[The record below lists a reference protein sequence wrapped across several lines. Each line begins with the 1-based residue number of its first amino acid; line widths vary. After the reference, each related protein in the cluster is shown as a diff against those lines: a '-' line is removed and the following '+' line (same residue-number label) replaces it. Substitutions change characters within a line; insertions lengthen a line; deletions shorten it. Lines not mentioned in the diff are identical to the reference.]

1 MGVQTS
7 YNYNISKGIVGGLYD
22 ISYYENNTFI
32 TPGGIPFG
40 FGVVK
45 GANPGVDVKLP
56 DTTSKAADFEGIVQ
70 NGFTT
75 MQDMTGNA
83 IPEKDQSIG
92 VLRIGKIWGAVG
104 ASAEPAYDKPVYLIT
119 DGEEAGR
126 FTTVEDESTKILLP
140 LRFISEKDD
149 DIAPIRVTGQ
159 IIVEQAADKEVSGS

>member
-7 YNYNISKGIVGGLYD
+7 YNYGISKGMVGGLYD

-40 FGVVK
+40 YGVVK
-45 GANPGVDVKLP
+45 GANPGVEVKLP
-56 DTTSKAADFEGIVQ
+56 DTGSKAADFEGIVQ

-75 MQDMTGNA
+75 MQDMNGKA
-83 IPEKDQSIG
+83 IPEKGSSIG

-104 ASAEPAYDKPVYLIT
+104 AAATPAYDKPVYLIT
-119 DGEEAGR
+119 DGDEAGR
-126 FTTVEDESTKILLP
+126 FTTEEDTATKILLP
-140 LRFISEKDD
+140 LRFINEKDD

-159 IIVEQAADKEVSGS
+159 VIDEKEVSKS

>member
-7 YNYNISKGIVGGLYD
+7 YSYGISKGMVGGLYD

-40 FGVVK
+40 YGVVK

-56 DTTSKAADFEGIVQ
+56 DAGSKAVDFEGIVQ

-75 MQDMTGNA
+75 MQDMNGKA
-83 IPEKDQSIG
+83 VPEKDSSIG
-92 VLRIGKIWGAVG
+92 VLRVGKIWSAVG
-104 ASAEPAYDKPVYLIT
+104 AAAEPAYDKPVYLIT
-119 DGEEAGR
+119 DGDEAGR
-126 FTTVEDESTKILLP
+126 FTTEEDTATKILLP
-140 LRFISEKDD
+140 LRFIDEKDD

-159 IIVEQAADKEVSGS
+159 IIVEKEVSNS

>member
-7 YNYNISKGIVGGLYD
+7 YSYGISKGMVGGLYD

-40 FGVVK
+40 YGVVK

-56 DTTSKAADFEGIVQ
+56 DAGSKAVDFEGIVQ

-75 MQDMTGNA
+75 MQDMNGKA
-83 IPEKDQSIG
+83 VPEKDSSIG
-92 VLRIGKIWGAVG
+92 VLRVGKIWGAVG
-104 ASAEPAYDKPVYLIT
+104 AAAEPAYDKPVYLIT
-119 DGEEAGR
+119 DGDEAGR
-126 FTTVEDESTKILLP
+126 FTTEEDTATKILLP
-140 LRFISEKDD
+140 LRFIDEKDD

-159 IIVEQAADKEVSGS
+159 IIVEKEVSNS